1 MRLALVTGGG
11 KRIGRGIALE
21 LARQGY
27 GVLVHYRASA
37 DEANLVVRECE
48 RLGAPFAAVL
58 HADFSDPYERAG
70 FMTRACAIAPGNI
83 DLLVNSA
90 SAFEYD
96 DPKTFTADKL
106 QAHLATNFIAPV
118 EFTMQ
123 LHSISS
129 AAAVRAHSV
138 VLLDQKVFNLNT
150 DYTTYTIAK
159 LACHSSIRFLAQCC
173 APWVR
178 VNGVAPGVTLVS
190 GDMTAQEFGQA
201 HRVAALG
208 KSSTVG
214 DIASAVLMLDQALAV
229 TGQTIAVDGGQHLI
243 PRARDVAFEI
253 ANEKDHLL

>member
-1 MRLALVTGGG
+1 MKLALVTGGG

-27 GVLVHYRASA
+27 GVLVHYRSSA
-37 DEANLVVRECE
+37 DEAKLVVRECE
-48 RLGAPFAAVL
+48 RLGAPFASML
-58 HADFSDPYERAG
+58 RADISDPSERAG
-70 FMTRACAIAPGNI
+70 FLTRACAIAPGNI
-83 DLLVNSA
+83 ELLVNSA

-106 QAHLATNFIAPV
+106 QIHLATNFIAPV

-123 LHSISS
+123 LHTLSS
-129 AAAVRAHSV
+129 AADVRAHSI

-159 LACHSSIRFLAQCC
+159 LACHSSVRFLAQCC

-178 VNGVAPGVTLVS
+178 VNAVAPGVTLVS
-190 GDMTAQEFGQA
+190 GDMSALEFDRA

-208 KSSTVG
+208 KSSTVA
-214 DIASAVLMLDQALAV
+214 DIASAVLMLDMAQAV

-243 PRARDVAFEI
+243 PRARDVAFETEY
-253 ANEKDHLL
+253 EKNHFL